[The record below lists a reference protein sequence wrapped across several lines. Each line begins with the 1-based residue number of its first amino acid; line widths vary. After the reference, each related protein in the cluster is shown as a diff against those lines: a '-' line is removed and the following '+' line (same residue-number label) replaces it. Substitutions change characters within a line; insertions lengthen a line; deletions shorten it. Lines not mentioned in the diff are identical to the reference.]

1 MTVVLPFFATGT
13 MERVEKLGQI
23 ATASTLARIFSI
35 IPYACEGPTQL
46 CIFDI
51 HALQEQ
57 FYFSDNVKIRLKSC
71 IYLLRNRIQQL
82 PEESLKRIS
91 FFYIFVSL
99 FIYFS

>member
-91 FFYIFVSL
+91 FFYIFVSF